1 MYLERLTLLN
11 FRNYRQLE
19 MGPPRGPS
27 VLYGDNAQGKTNFLE
42 AVYLLSIAKS
52 FRADNERQVVNR
64 EGAQS
69 EGQAL
74 VAGLF
79 RTRNE
84 ALDIRVGLQCLW
96 PLDADR
102 VAAEEDASQYQVRK
116 RIQVNGT
123 PSTAAQMMG
132 LAPAVLFTATDIDL
146 VSGPP
151 AERRRFLDILI
162 SQVNRQYLRS
172 LQRYQRVLYQR
183 NQLLKLL
190 REGRASREELAFW
203 NEELVKEG
211 AFIMR
216 CRREALSAIAVL
228 ARERLRSLTSGDE
241 FLEVRYAPSA
251 PLDEAGDGESALA
264 GALEAEG
271 ERERALGITIV
282 GPHRDDVRL
291 LIDGTDTATYASR
304 GQARTIGLA
313 LRLAEAAYL
322 TDLKG
327 EEPVLL
333 LDDVLSELDPSRRQ
347 QVMEAALA
355 HEQALITTVDLAI
368 LEGSLLAD
376 ASIFRVY
383 RGTIEPSS
391 VSLRQRRS
399 P

>member
-1 MYLERLTLLN
+1 
-11 FRNYRQLE
+11 
-19 MGPPRGPS
+19 
-27 VLYGDNAQGKTNFLE
+27 
-42 AVYLLSIAKS
+42 
-52 FRADNERQVVNR
+52 
-64 EGAQS
+64 
-69 EGQAL
+69 
-74 VAGLF
+74 
-79 RTRNE
+79 
-84 ALDIRVGLQCLW
+84 
-96 PLDADR
+96 
-102 VAAEEDASQYQVRK
+102 
-116 RIQVNGT
+116 
-123 PSTAAQMMG
+123 MMG

-162 SQVNRQYLRS
+162 SQVNRRYLRS

-251 PLDEAGDGESALA
+251 PLDEASDGESALA

-327 EEPVLL
+327 EEPILL

-355 HEQALITTVDLAI
+355 HEQALITTADLAI

-376 ASIFRVY
+376 ASIFRVH
-383 RGTIEPSS
+383 RGTVEPSS
-391 VSLRQRRS
+391 VSLRRRRS